1 MDILNFI
8 SWIKGGRVV
17 TTVDPTQTLLPV
29 GLKDSRRDDGYLAGA
44 ISVEDFANQVGGL
57 QTVAVDG
64 VTITGDGTPGDPLV
78 AAGGSSYKVYTA
90 LLTQS
95 GTSNP
100 TVIVLQNTMTSPVVI
115 TRFAQGNYTVA
126 CNDFNFFTVNKTAIS
141 AISANGNMLLAR
153 TKINNPTTF
162 RIETFDYSATNPYLV
177 TNDDCLA
184 FSMLEVRV
192 YP

>member
-8 SWIKGGRVV
+8 SWIKGSRVV

-90 LLTQS
+90 LLDQS

-100 TVIVLQNTMTSPVVI
+100 VATVLENTFGISFNW
-115 TRFAQGNYTVA
+115 TRAGDGNYQIQ
-126 CNDFNFFTVNKTAIS
+126 DFSNNPFTDNKTFGLCVPS
-141 AISANGNMLLAR
+141 GGSVN
-153 TKINNPTTF
+153 
-162 RIETFDYSATNPYLV
+162 RILNFTQ
-177 TNDDCLA
+177 A
-184 FSMLEVRV
+184 FSAVVALSVLDPLTGSQIDLNGAKVQIEIRV